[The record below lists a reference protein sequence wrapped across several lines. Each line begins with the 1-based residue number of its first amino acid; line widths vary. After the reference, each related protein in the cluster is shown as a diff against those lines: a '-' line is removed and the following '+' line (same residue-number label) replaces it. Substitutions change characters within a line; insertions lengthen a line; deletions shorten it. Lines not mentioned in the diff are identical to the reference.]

1 MNNLTPAQMLW
12 LRRHPNYSPIGR
24 PRPGAQ
30 YHDVGTLHGDGTFEP
45 ATWSKPG
52 SLLRNPIKLRPDG
65 LSIGVGVKLADIPV
79 PLLG

>member
-1 MNNLTPAQMLW
+1 MASAHRIYAEALFSAAKDAGRLAQVHEALADFAAAAAETPEL
-12 LRRHPNYSPIGR
+12 
-24 PRPGAQ
+24 
-30 YHDVGTLHGDGTFEP
+30 
-45 ATWSKPG
+45 G